1 MSDAA
6 TAAPPPRRSRRRQAE
21 RRASTRARL
30 LEATLSCL
38 VKRGHAGTTTAEI
51 EARAGVSRGA
61 RQHHFPT
68 KESLMVAAVRHLFE
82 GITERY
88 AAGMETAPDGG
99 EARGAESTARGDGA
113 GAERRDDAGGRG
125 SRFHRGYRLLWE
137 TYDHPAQAVVF
148 ELFVAARTD
157 PALRKALRAMWSDHH
172 AEVRRRANAYFPEL
186 AHRDANGLLETLQC
200 AMAGL
205 ALRRLALGETT
216 RDEDVL
222 ALLERMVG
230 ATFPPREGAH
240 SGGPA

>member
-1 MSDAA
+1 LDSRYPFPMVEAA
-6 TAAPPPRRSRRRQAE
+6 TAPRPPRRRQAE
-21 RRASTRARL
+21 RRESTRARL

-38 VKRGHAGTTTAEI
+38 VECGYARTTTAEI

-68 KESLMVAAVRHLFE
+68 KESLMVAAVQHLFA

-88 AAGMETAPDGG
+88 AAGMEAAPEGG
-99 EARGAESTARGDGA
+99 EHAGSAGD
-113 GAERRDDAGGRG
+113 
-125 SRFHRGYRLLWE
+125 RFHRGYRLLWE
-137 TYDHPAQAVVF
+137 TYNHPAQAAVF

-157 PALRKALRAMWSDHH
+157 AALCKALRAMWSDHH

-205 ALRRLALGETT
+205 AARRFALGESS

-230 ATFPPREGAH
+230 ATFPADDRVGDGAH
-240 SGGPA
+240 SGGS